1 MRECSFFSHATVLF
15 LLDCFLIIEDVIQTK
30 GGNMMKFKKTLIIGG
45 IALGLAGG
53 AFFYQGTDGM
63 ENVLAST
70 NGNESKLIEEA
81 KISEAEAEK
90 IAKEEASGEVT
101 EKDVEKENG
110 TIVYEFDI
118 KTEAGETEVEIDGMN
133 GEVLQVEVDD
143 EDDEDD
149 EDDDQQETKSSQ

>member
-1 MRECSFFSHATVLF
+1 
-15 LLDCFLIIEDVIQTK
+15 
-30 GGNMMKFKKTLIIGG
+30 MMKFKKTFIIGG
-45 IALGLAGG
+45 TVLGLAGG

-70 NGNESKLIEEA
+70 NVSESKLIEEA

-90 IAKEEASGEVT
+90 IAKEEVSGEVT
-101 EKDVEKENG
+101 EKEVEKENG

-118 KTEAGETEVEIDGMN
+118 KTDAGETEVEIDGMS

-143 EDDEDD
+143 EDDEDN
-149 EDDDQQETKSSQ
+149 DDQQDTKSSQ

>member
-1 MRECSFFSHATVLF
+1 MREYSFFSHATVLF
-15 LLDCFLIIEDVIQTK
+15 FLDCFLIIEDVIQTK

-90 IAKEEASGEVT
+90 IAKEEASGEVI

-149 EDDDQQETKSSQ
+149 DQQETKSSQ